1 MSIIQRIEFLI
12 EIAGSQT
19 KFAKAIDISV
29 STIAGLLNRGAQFAR
44 SDTLEAIVKG
54 YPNLNARWLLTG
66 EGEMWLDGQVPN
78 NKFLQFPNT
87 TQQNQGSNILV
98 PVRAYAGYV
107 AEYTQE
113 QLQAAEPVLIPG
125 ITGEARTWEIEG
137 TSMEPIILEGDWISG
152 NRVNSLAEMMGG
164 NIYIIVT
171 RSQGI
176 HIKHSWPRG
185 SRIYCQPSN
194 YQQEGYYL
202 DAADVLEIWDA
213 KVRITRN
220 LLIPFPVTMTMDENM
235 RKYLLPVVRIEADEK

>member
-1 MSIIQRIEFLI
+1 MSIADRINTLI
-12 EIAGSQT
+12 ELAGSQT
-19 KFAKAIDISV
+19 KFARSANVSV
-29 STIAGLLNRGAQFAR
+29 QTIAKISNQGGFVR
-44 SDTLEAIVKG
+44 SDTLEAILNS

-66 EGEMWLDGQVPN
+66 VGEIWEDGQAPN
-78 NKFLQFPNT
+78 TILQFPNT
-87 TQQNQGSNILV
+87 TRQNQGSNILV

-164 NIYIIVT
+164 NIYILVT

-202 DAADVLEIWDA
+202 DADDVLEIWDA
-213 KVRITRN
+213 KVRVTRN

-235 RKYLLPVVRIEADEK
+235 RKYLLPVVRIDRDEEGK